1 MKKCM
6 YLTERTIFKRIAIP
20 GILTIFLIA
29 SCAPQTKT
37 QKGALV
43 GAGGGAIAGALIGQL
58 IGKDTEG
65 TLIGA
70 AIGAAVGGA
79 AGAGVGRM
87 MDNQER
93 DMRQALANS
102 EAAAVRR
109 EGNLLAVTLKG
120 DVTFDHNSAIV
131 RPGLYSEIDRIANI
145 MMQYPDTLIRVEGH
159 TDSTGSE
166 QYNLDLAARRAGAV
180 KTLIVQKGVSST
192 RIETVTYGESRP
204 IATNETE
211 AGRQMNRRVEIKIAP
226 APGYASGSSP
236 AGSAPGYAPGSAP
249 AAPKSYY

>member
-1 MKKCM
+1 MKSVIISPSTRINRP
-6 YLTERTIFKRIAIP
+6 LSVLVIFSFISV
-20 GILTIFLIA
+20 LVFS
-29 SCAPQTKT
+29 SCATQNKT
-37 QKGALV
+37 QKGGLY
-43 GAGGGAIAGALIGQL
+43 GAGGGAIAGALLGQL
-58 IGKDTEG
+58 IGQDTEA

-102 EAAAVRR
+102 EAAAIRR

-120 DVTFDHNSAIV
+120 DVTFDYDSSV
-131 RPGLYSEIDRIANI
+131 VKPGAFSEIDRIGNV
-145 MMQYPDTLIRVEGH
+145 MMQYPDTVIRVEGH

-166 QYNLDLAARRAGAV
+166 EYNLELAARRAAAV
-180 KTLIVQKGVSST
+180 KNQIVQKGIDSS
-192 RIETVTYGESRP
+192 RIETVTFGESSP
-204 IATNETE
+204 IATNDTQ

-226 APGYASGSSP
+226 KNY
-236 AGSAPGYAPGSAP
+236 
-249 AAPKSYY
+249 

>member
-1 MKKCM
+1 MYNEFYSSTSNSLKKLVLISVTTLFM
-6 YLTERTIFKRIAIP
+6 LT
-20 GILTIFLIA
+20 
-29 SCAPQTKT
+29 SCAMTNKT
-37 QKGALV
+37 QKGAAY

-93 DMRQALANS
+93 DMRQALADS
-102 EAAAVRR
+102 EAAAIRR

-120 DVTFDHNSAIV
+120 DISFDHNSAAV
-131 RPGLYSEIDRIANI
+131 RPGLYSEIDRIANV
-145 MMQYPDTLIRVEGH
+145 MLQYPDTVIRVEGH

-166 QYNLDLAARRAGAV
+166 EYNLDLSARRAVAV
-180 KTLIVQKGVSST
+180 KNLISQKGVSSS
-192 RIETVTYGESRP
+192 RLETVTYGETRP

-226 APGYASGSSP
+226 RNY
-236 AGSAPGYAPGSAP
+236 
-249 AAPKSYY
+249 